1 MKASIRGDVNDL
13 KNFRRKMLRLRNFG
27 TKDFIRVAQDTAEI
41 AVRYAKGRVPVKTG
55 ALKKSIHAEKEGNSV
70 FIEAEMDYAA
80 YVEFGSVAKNRAPK
94 PYFYNSIRDA
104 VKDIEYKMDKKFN
117 IISKT

>member
-27 TKDFIRVAQDTAEI
+27 TKDFIRIAQDTAAI

-55 ALKKSIHAEKEGNSV
+55 V
-70 FIEAEMDYAA
+70 
-80 YVEFGSVAKNRAPK
+80 
-94 PYFYNSIRDA
+94 
-104 VKDIEYKMDKKFN
+104 
-117 IISKT
+117 

>member
-27 TKDFIRVAQDTAEI
+27 TKDFIRIAQDTAAI

-55 ALKKSIHAEKEGNSV
+55 ALKNLFMLKKRAIV
-70 FIEAEMDYAA
+70 FLLKQRWIMLPMLSLDLLLKIEHPSHI
-80 YVEFGSVAKNRAPK
+80 F
-94 PYFYNSIRDA
+94 
-104 VKDIEYKMDKKFN
+104 
-117 IISKT
+117 IIV